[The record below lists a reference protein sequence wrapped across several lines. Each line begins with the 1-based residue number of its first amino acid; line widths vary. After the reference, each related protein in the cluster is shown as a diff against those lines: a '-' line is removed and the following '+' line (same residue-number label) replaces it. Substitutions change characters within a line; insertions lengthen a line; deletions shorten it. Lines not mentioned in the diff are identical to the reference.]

1 MEDTEIIELYFS
13 RVETAIGETSKK
25 YGSYLNQVAYNILRI
40 REDTEEV
47 VQDTYLAAWNTIP
60 PQRPNVF
67 RHYLS
72 RITRNLAFDRLD
84 YLTAKCRNPH
94 MTVVLSELEDCL
106 PDWKGDPYEAVE
118 LRAVGQSINAFL
130 SGLDRTDCGIF
141 LCRYYH
147 SLSVSEISKKTG
159 LSENNVKYRLRRMRK
174 SLRLHLEKEG
184 MTI

>member
-1 MEDTEIIELYFS
+1 MEDTEIIELFFS
-13 RVETAIGETSKK
+13 RRESAIGKTAEK
-25 YGSYLNQVAYNILRI
+25 YGAYLNRIAYNILHI

-84 YLTAKCRNPH
+84 YLTAQCRNPH
-94 MTVVLSELEDCL
+94 MTVVLSELEDCI
-106 PDWKGDPYEAVE
+106 PDWKGDPYGALE
-118 LRAVGQSINAFL
+118 LRCIGDSINAFL
-130 SGLDRTDCGIF
+130 AGLERVDCGIF

-147 SLSVSEISKKTG
+147 SMSLSEISRKAG
-159 LSENNVKYRLRRMRK
+159 LPENHIKYRLSRMRS
-174 SLRLHLEKEG
+174 SLRRYLEKEG
-184 MTI
+184 LTV